1 MLTTGRGAII
11 KFLEQ
16 QDQRASGTEPFAAAN
31 RPDTFTY
38 HFGKGRGV
46 RWHDKP
52 RGLLW
57 LCAFDDAHDR
67 GYEHAVRLRRSGA
80 LYPDTEQHAASSAS
94 ALLPWGTHAD
104 EDAHEW
110 AQAIYGALEAW
121 ETGSTQL
128 VAGQKISYPAAL
140 YLELSKDEDDIWT
153 LVIRRRL
160 AYLHIGA
167 EQRERWLTN
176 GGIPRSLSP
185 PRRPARRGR
194 LRVREPTAPASVPFR
209 PGPFPGRGHHTC
221 GMAAASL
228 RCRDQRRS
236 VSAGQG
242 LEMSAA
248 WWPAAA
254 RGSKT

>member
-140 YLELSKDEDDIWT
+140 YLELSKDEDDI
-153 LVIRRRL
+153 LDPRHSQAPGLSPHRRRTTRTL
-160 AYLHIGA
+160 A
-167 EQRERWLTN
+167 
-176 GGIPRSLSP
+176 
-185 PRRPARRGR
+185 
-194 LRVREPTAPASVPFR
+194 
-209 PGPFPGRGHHTC
+209 
-221 GMAAASL
+221 
-228 RCRDQRRS
+228 DQRRDTTLSFATSPASPTRTTTSSRTHRTRKRSFSPRS
-236 VSAGQG
+236 VSWAGPSHLRHGWRQVCD
-242 LEMSAA
+242 AA
-248 WWPAAA
+248 TKGAPSLLV
-254 RGSKT
+254 RG